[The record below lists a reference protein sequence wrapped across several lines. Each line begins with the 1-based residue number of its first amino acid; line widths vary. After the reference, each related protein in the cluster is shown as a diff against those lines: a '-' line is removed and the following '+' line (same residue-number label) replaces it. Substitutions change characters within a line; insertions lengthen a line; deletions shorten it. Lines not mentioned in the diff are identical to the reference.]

1 MSKHIRVENDQVVE
15 CLDYLPENYVGDWRV
30 AIEIEPVLVVGR
42 QIIGSHSF
50 DLTKNPAEILWS
62 DIDLSVEDRKDQI
75 LGSLNQESYHIVH
88 AELIK
93 EFQGNNSDFVFV
105 QSAISVYRQKRAEIL
120 ALSSHNQIDLFI
132 ADNT

>member
-1 MSKHIRVENDQVVE
+1 MSKHIRVENDQVIE
-15 CLDYLPENYVGDWRV
+15 CLDYLPENHVGDWRV

-62 DIDLSVEDRKDQI
+62 VIDLGIEDRKDQI
-75 LGSLNQESYHIVH
+75 LSSLNQESYHIVH

-93 EFQGNNSDFVFV
+93 EFQGDNSDFVFV
-105 QSAISVYRQKRAEIL
+105 QSAISVYRQKRAEII
-120 ALSSHNQIDLFI
+120 ALSSHDQIDLFI

>member
-1 MSKHIRVENDQVVE
+1 MSKHIRVENDQVIE
-15 CLDYLPENYVGDWRV
+15 CLDYLPENHVGDWRV
-30 AIEIEPVLVVGR
+30 AIEIEPVIVVGR

-62 DIDLSVEDRKDQI
+62 VIDLSVEDRKDQI
-75 LGSLNQESYHIVH
+75 LSSLNQESYHIVH

-93 EFQGNNSDFVFV
+93 EFQGDNSDFVFV

-120 ALSSHNQIDLFI
+120 ALSSHDQIDLFI
-132 ADNT
+132 ADNI